1 MSQLTK
7 AITRQLQRQYA
18 EPVLKD
24 LNGNWYTGADVLEDL
39 ALCETSLQQQNV
51 HAGQA
56 ILLSP
61 AQVVTI
67 PGLLLASWQLGLT
80 VTLTPPSRQLP
91 ELAPQIYAAM
101 VYSPSQTN
109 QLATKLDPHEISVLT
124 LILNTAPNF
133 AYLVHDHAQPL
144 TRRSQPDLILPASQL
159 QFTQPQLLKMAEHGQ
174 TSATFTIYITL
185 RPDCSPASR
194 ISSLRPRLPSYQL
207 SKTGHPKSV
216 KRQLLVRI
224 STWRFELVSC
234 IAAVPKTQNELSRNS
249 LQSLESSF

>member
-24 LNGNWYTGADVLEDL
+24 LNGNWYTGADMLEDL

-67 PGLLLASWQLGLT
+67 PSLLLASWQLGLT
-80 VTLTPPSRQLP
+80 VTLTPPSHQLP
-91 ELAPQIYAAM
+91 EIAPQVYAAM
-101 VYSPSQTN
+101 VYSSSQTN
-109 QLATKLDPHEISVLT
+109 QLANQLDPSEISVLT

-144 TRRSQPDLILPASQL
+144 ARHSHPDLILPANQC
-159 QFTQPQLLKMAEHGQ
+159 QFTQSQLLKMAEHDQPRECVHDLYDLETGLLPCL
-174 TSATFTIYITL
+174 TNLITATPFTIQPTKT
-185 RPDCSPASR
+185 AF
-194 ISSLRPRLPSYQL
+194 LP
-207 SKTGHPKSV
+207 
-216 KRQLLVRI
+216 
-224 STWRFELVSC
+224 
-234 IAAVPKTQNELSRNS
+234 N
-249 LQSLESSF
+249 

>member
-133 AYLVHDHAQPL
+133 AYLVHDHAQL
-144 TRRSQPDLILPASQL
+144 A
-159 QFTQPQLLKMAEHGQ
+159 H
-174 TSATFTIYITL
+174 TFTIYITL

-194 ISSLRPRLPSYQL
+194 TSSLRPRLPSYQL

-216 KRQLLVRI
+216 NRQLLVRI
-224 STWRFELVSC
+224 STWRFESVSC